1 MFRMFCM
8 FFWGSPDSSPLS
20 KHSGDALRRVRVSH
34 NATAAVGE
42 NMANPETLVTGKRRI
57 KSMGGMG
64 ASAPSFDAPMCSG
77 VTMTAKTS
85 LNALKGQESGQ
96 PGGKCK
102 GKLWTMLG

>member
-1 MFRMFCM
+1 MV
-8 FFWGSPDSSPLS
+8 
-20 KHSGDALRRVRVSH
+20 LRRVRVSDD
-34 NATAAVGE
+34 ATAAVGS
-42 NMANPETLVTGKRRI
+42 VTGKRRI

-96 PGGKCK
+96 PGGKSE
-102 GKLWTMLG
+102 GKLWAMLG